1 MGSTDLSMGLELL
14 GAESSTG
21 RMWGREG
28 AQHPHEVIWR
38 LVWGEHGEHPKGW
51 GVLSGEE

>member
-1 MGSTDLSMGLELL
+1 MGGTDLSMGLELL